1 MIFNRHRVTLLAATL
16 VAIAV
21 GAGAHQDE
29 RARALDQQI
38 DRIYKESEYALP
50 RFGPARWLSPND
62 AKSASLGPGEDGT
75 AYTTVERASDG
86 GSDIVRYDAATGTR
100 SVLIS
105 SGQLTPSGAKQPLS
119 IADYVW
125 SDDGTK
131 LLIFTNTRKVWRQ
144 NTRGDYWVLNVK
156 GGGLKQIGAG
166 APEATLMFAK
176 FSPDATRVGYVRA
189 NNIYVES
196 LEDGRTTQLTSDG
209 SDTIINGTSDWVY
222 EEEFG
227 VRDGFRWSPDGRS
240 IAYWQFDS
248 SGVGIF
254 SLINNTD
261 ALYPVITRIPYP
273 KAGTTN
279 SAARIGVVSAEGGPT
294 TWIKT
299 EGDPRNTYLARI
311 GWIDANTVAIQQL
324 NRLQNRNDFLA
335 ADVKSGAVKRI
346 FRDESKQWVDI
357 NEDVPWIDAH
367 PTAQSPRGGGPGGG
381 RTFLWQSEKGGW
393 NQVYRVPR
401 EGGDGQLI
409 TKFNADVTDIA
420 GFDEKGGWMYFRASP
435 DNAGQR
441 YLYRVKLDGSGVP
454 ERVTPAD
461 QPGTHSYDVSPD
473 GRLAFHTYS
482 KLEAPPVTNVIELPG
497 HTVLRPLTDP
507 SALAAK
513 VKPLLN
519 PPAEFFR
526 IDIGGGVLLDGY
538 MLKPSSFDAAKKY
551 PFITYVY
558 GEPAGQ
564 TASDSWGGNRLLFH
578 RALTD
583 AGYIVMTVDNRGT
596 PAPRGTEWRK
606 IVYGTVGDLSS
617 KEQAAAV
624 RALVAKYPYLDR
636 DRVGVWGWS
645 GGGTNTLNAM
655 FRFPEL
661 YKVGVSVAP
670 VPDQRLYDTI
680 YQERYMGLPQENV
693 EGYRVGSA
701 INFAEGL
708 QGKLLV
714 IHGSG
719 DDNVHAQGTEKL
731 INRLIELGKPFDS
744 MIYPNRSHGISEG
757 PGTTP
762 HVYKLIARYFVQHLP
777 PGPR

>member
-1 MIFNRHRVTLLAATL
+1 MHTLRRPQQTAFVI
-16 VAIAV
+16 VALLLLGG
-21 GAGAHQDE
+21 GAWAQQDQR
-29 RARALDQQI
+29 RAALDRQI
-38 DRIYKESEYALP
+38 DRIYKDNEYALP
-50 RFGPARWLSPND
+50 RFGPARWLS
-62 AKSASLGPGEDGT
+62 DGT
-75 AYTTVERASDG
+75 AYTTVERTANG
-86 GSDIVRYDAATGTR
+86 GSDIVRYDAATGAR

-105 SGQLTPSGAKQPLS
+105 NTQLTPTGAQQPLA

-125 SDDGTK
+125 SDDGAK
-131 LLIFTNTRKVWRQ
+131 LLIFTNTRKVWRL
-144 NTRGDYWVLNVK
+144 NTRGDYWVLNIK

-166 APEATLMFAK
+166 APEASLMFAK

-189 NNIYVES
+189 NNIYVEH
-196 LEDGRTTQLTSDG
+196 LDAGTTTQLTSDG
-209 SDTIINGTSDWVY
+209 SETIINGTSDWVY

-248 SGVGIF
+248 AGVGIF

-261 ALYPVITRIPYP
+261 SLYPVVTKIPYP

-279 SAARIGVVSAEGGPT
+279 SAARIGVVGADGGPT

-311 GWIDANTVAIQQL
+311 GWIDANTVAVQQL
-324 NRLQNRNDFLA
+324 NRLQNRNDFLS
-335 ADVKSGAVKRI
+335 ADMKSGAVKRI

-357 NEDVPWIDAH
+357 NDEVPWID
-367 PTAQSPRGGGPGGG
+367 GG
-381 RTFLWQSEKGGW
+381 RTFLWQSEKNGW

-409 TKFNADVTDIA
+409 TKFNGDVTDIA
-420 GFDEKGGWMYFRASP
+420 GFDEQGGWMYFRASP

-441 YLYRVKLDGSGVP
+441 YLYRAKLDGSVAP

-461 QPGTHSYDVSPD
+461 QPGTHRYDVSPN
-473 GRLAFHTYS
+473 GRMAFHTYS
-482 KLEAPPVTNVIELPG
+482 RFEMPAVTNVIELPS
-497 HTVLRPLTDP
+497 HRVLRALTDP
-507 SALAAK
+507 AAVATK

-526 IDIGGGVLLDGY
+526 IDIGDGVMLDGY
-538 MLKPSSFDAAKKY
+538 MLKPSDFDAARKY
-551 PFITYVY
+551 PFITHVY

-564 TASDSWGGNRLLFH
+564 TVNDSWGGNQLLFH
-578 RALTD
+578 RALAE
-583 AGYIVMTVDNRGT
+583 AGYIVISIDNRGT

-606 IVYGTVGDLSS
+606 VVYGTVGDLSS
-617 KEQAAAV
+617 KDQAAAV
-624 RALVAKYPYLDR
+624 RALIAKHAFLDGE
-636 DRVGVWGWS
+636 RVGVWGWS

-655 FRFPEL
+655 FRFPDL

-708 QGKLLV
+708 RGKLLL

-719 DDNVHAQGTEKL
+719 DDNVHVQGTEKL
-731 INRLIELGKPFDS
+731 INRLIELGKPFDA
-744 MIYPNRSHGISEG
+744 MIYPNRSHSISEG
-757 PGTTP
+757 PGTTA
-762 HVYKLIARYFVQHLP
+762 HVYKLIARYFVENLP
-777 PGPR
+777 AGAR

>member
-1 MIFNRHRVTLLAATL
+1 MLAA
-16 VAIAV
+16 VAVLALTAAIPAQ
-21 GAGAHQDE
+21 QDE
-29 RARALDQQI
+29 RALALEQQI
-38 DRIYKESEYALP
+38 DRIYKDNEYALP
-50 RFGPARWLSPND
+50 RFGPARWL
-62 AKSASLGPGEDGT
+62 EDGT
-75 AYTTVERASDG
+75 AYTTVERAEGG

-105 SGQLTPSGAKQPLS
+105 SAQLTPSGGKKPLS

-125 SDDGTK
+125 SDDGSK

-144 NTRGDYWVLNVK
+144 NTRGDYWVLNVQ
-156 GGGLKQIGAG
+156 GGGLKQVGAG
-166 APEATLMFAK
+166 APEASLMFAK

-189 NNIYVES
+189 NNIYVER
-196 LEDGRTTQLTSDG
+196 LDDGRLTQLTSDG

-248 SGVGIF
+248 AGVGIF

-261 ALYPVITRIPYP
+261 ALYPVITKIPYP

-279 SAARIGVVSAEGGPT
+279 SAARIGVVSADGGPT

-311 GWIDANTVAIQQL
+311 GWIDATTVAIQQL
-324 NRLQNRNDFLA
+324 NRLQNRNDFLS

-346 FRDESKQWVDI
+346 FRDESRQWVDI
-357 NEDVPWIDAH
+357 NEEVPWID
-367 PTAQSPRGGGPGGG
+367 GG
-381 RTFLWQSEKGGW
+381 RTFLWQSEKNGW

-409 TKFNADVTDIA
+409 TKFEGDVVDIA

-441 YLYRVKLDGSGVP
+441 YLYRARLDGSSSP
-454 ERVTPAD
+454 ERVTPAN
-461 QPGTHSYDVSPD
+461 QPGTHRYDVSPN

-482 KLEAPPVTNVIELPG
+482 TFETPPVVNVIELPS
-497 HTVLRPLTDP
+497 HKAVRPLTDP
-507 SALAAK
+507 SAVAAK

-526 IDIGGGVLLDGY
+526 VDIGDGVMLDGY
-538 MLKPSSFDAAKKY
+538 MIKPPAFDAAKRY
-551 PFITYVY
+551 PFITHVY

-564 TASDSWGGNRLLFH
+564 TVNDAWGGNQLLFH
-578 RALTD
+578 RVLAA
-583 AGYIVMTVDNRGT
+583 AGYIVISIDNRGT
-596 PAPRGTEWRK
+596 PAPRGAGWRK

-617 KEQAAAV
+617 KDQAAAV
-624 RALVAKYPYLDR
+624 RALIAKHSYLDA

-719 DDNVHAQGTEKL
+719 DDNVHVQGTEKL

-744 MIYPNRSHGISEG
+744 MIYPNRSHSISEG
-757 PGTTP
+757 TGTTA
-762 HVYKLIARYFVQHLP
+762 HVYKLIARYFVQNLP